1 MSIHFNTL
9 YNMKKVLILFTVLL
23 FAIAVKALPVL
34 QDFPE
39 YRIPNYVTV
48 EEMQAL
54 IGKTYFY
61 YPSVTKFALIKDD
74 SFLTGMFGDDP
85 ADVTFLSVEGKTKKG
100 KPSNKM
106 DITVSVKSE
115 KATNIIHF
123 IYYSGN
129 YDKKYSSYKNEF
141 TYNEL
146 RLMELEKWKAA
157 NSSIIGTEFSDPLVK
172 HTYKVVDI
180 ELKNDYNLG
189 KLRLT
194 KYLVLESGLDGSRK
208 SYTEKNAK
216 DRCFANDK
224 SGRYHTYLAKV
235 EKPSNPAVK
244 FGETKT
250 ISTDEKNGATKYS
263 YVDNFIDILI
273 YGTSEQFYFT
283 LKNIS
288 ANTQK
293 LIWDE
298 AVFVDYNGS
307 SSKIMHNGIKY
318 SQKEAAQPASTI
330 IKGASIDELACPIS
344 NVYYSETGK
353 EWRIKSMYPN
363 PTDNKQVQLMLPIQI
378 KDVTNEYIFVFDLKY
393 EFNHPERLNL
403 TTE

>member
-1 MSIHFNTL
+1 
-9 YNMKKVLILFTVLL
+9 MKKLLTLFTVLL

-48 EEMQAL
+48 EEMQTL

-61 YPSVTKFALIKDD
+61 YPSVTKFALINDD
-74 SFLTGMFGDDP
+74 SFLTGMFGDEP
-85 ADVTFLSVEGKTKKG
+85 ADVTILSVEGKTKKD

-106 DITVSVKSE
+106 NITVSVKSE
-115 KATNIIHF
+115 KETKKIHF
-123 IYYSGN
+123 IYYSGD
-129 YDKKYSSYKNEF
+129 YDKKYSTNKNEF

-180 ELKNDYNLG
+180 ELKNAYNTDTR
-189 KLRLT
+189 KKRLAR
-194 KYLVLESGLDGSRK
+194 YLVLESGLDGSRK
-208 SYTEKNAK
+208 TYSEKNAK
-216 DRCFANDK
+216 DWCFSNDK

-244 FGETKT
+244 FGETKI
-250 ISTDEKNGATKYS
+250 ISADAKNGATKYS

-288 ANTQK
+288 SNTQK

-298 AVFVDYNGS
+298 AVFVDYNGT

-318 SQKEAAQPASTI
+318 SQKEASQPASTI

-344 NVYYSETGK
+344 NVYYSETSK
-353 EWRIKSMYPN
+353 EWRTKSMYPN
-363 PTDNKQVQLMLPIQI
+363 AKDTKQVQLMLPIQI

-393 EFNHPERLNL
+393 EFDHPERLNL
-403 TTE
+403 PTE